1 MPQGEPARAQSVR
14 TRAQGVHC
22 SLSTIPPSSLPRLP
36 LGFRFE
42 WTATPLSVLAP
53 PTCPRGLNHLPLS
66 CALLPRRSLPALDR
80 FFLHR
85 GNSSPPVARAE
96 SPGADRCSIVL
107 GTGTRRQAF
116 TFLIGSPWA
125 FAPSLIRC
133 GCQVP
138 ARRVRD
144 GSGQH
149 LASLLQ
155 EGREN
160 ANIDAG
166 LGFIWRISVKSN
178 SGGMVPQVST
188 NRLRQPF
195 RQEPPARAQR
205 VP

>member
-1 MPQGEPARAQSVR
+1 MGVGSYRGGRAQVR
-14 TRAQGVHC
+14 CTKRLGVPK
-22 SLSTIPPSSLPRLP
+22 STRLP
-36 LGFRFE
+36 LAFRFE

-66 CALLPRRSLPALDR
+66 CALLPRRSLRPALDR
-80 FFLHR
+80 FFLHP

-166 LGFIWRISVKSN
+166 
-178 SGGMVPQVST
+178 
-188 NRLRQPF
+188 
-195 RQEPPARAQR
+195 
-205 VP
+205 